1 MSAPGT
7 PPGRERRPARPGVP
21 SEEEQPA
28 LGARMWPCTAT
39 PWTPRRGQH
48 AWTRTPAP
56 RLTGAVAGPGHPGA
70 GNGLHGTE
78 PRAGTDA
85 PPRSRPSA
93 PHGGPEAVPAACWS
107 GLRAWL
113 WLAVTEPRP
122 PDPSGASRHRGT
134 VSSGRRV
141 LLTFPSNTRSSRSQT
156 PAKTSED
163 GRTVHDAPPALRP
176 ALGPARAVL
185 PRRPLP
191 RGPRDSPGTRKAQGR
206 WRDNTGFPRS
216 RALPT

>member
-1 MSAPGT
+1 MPRAPLLGGRGG
-7 PPGRERRPARPGVP
+7 PHALAPRRRRSSLRWEPGCGRA
-21 SEEEQPA
+21 Q
-28 LGARMWPCTAT
+28 
-39 PWTPRRGQH
+39 PRRGQH
-48 AWTRTPAP
+48 AWTRAPAP

-122 PDPSGASRHRGT
+122 PDPSGASCHRGT

-163 GRTVHDAPPALRP
+163 GRTVDDAPPALRP

-185 PRRPLP
+185 PACLASAPPP
-191 RGPRDSPGTRKAQGR
+191 RGPRDSPGTREAQGR
-206 WRDNTGFPRS
+206 WRDNAGFSRS

>member
-1 MSAPGT
+1 MPRAPLLGGRGG
-7 PPGRERRPARPGVP
+7 PHALAPRRRRSSLRWEPGCGRA
-21 SEEEQPA
+21 Q
-28 LGARMWPCTAT
+28 
-39 PWTPRRGQH
+39 PRRGRH
-48 AWTRTPAP
+48 AWTRVPAP

-141 LLTFPSNTRSSRSQT
+141 LLTFPSNIRSSRSQT

-185 PRRPLP
+185 PACGASAPPP
-191 RGPRDSPGTRKAQGR
+191 RGPRDSPGTREAQGR
-206 WRDNTGFPRS
+206 WRDNAGFPRS